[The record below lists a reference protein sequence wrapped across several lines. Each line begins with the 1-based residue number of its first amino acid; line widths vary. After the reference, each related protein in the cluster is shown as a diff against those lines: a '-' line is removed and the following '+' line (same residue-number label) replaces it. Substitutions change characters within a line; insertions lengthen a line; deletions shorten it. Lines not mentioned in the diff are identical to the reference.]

1 MTLEVDARIR
11 KIFST
16 VLSENETYLDANFVL
31 KDNWDSLAQM
41 ETILLVEEEYG
52 IEFPI
57 NLIPSVSTLG
67 DFQEII
73 NGHNQ

>member
-1 MTLEVDARIR
+1 MTVEVDARIR

-16 VLSENETYLDANFVL
+16 VLNENESVLDANFVL
-31 KDNWDSLAQM
+31 KDNWDSLVQM

-57 NLIPSVSTLG
+57 NSIPSVLTVG

-73 NGHNQ
+73 NGYNQ

>member
-57 NLIPSVSTLG
+57 NLIPSVLTVG

>member
-1 MTLEVDARIR
+1 MKVEVDARIR
-11 KIFST
+11 KIFSA
-16 VLSENETYLDANFVL
+16 VLNEDANILDADFIL

-41 ETILLVEEEYG
+41 ETILLVEEEYE

-57 NLIPSVSTLG
+57 DQIPSVSTVG

>member
-1 MTLEVDARIR
+1 MTVEVDARIR

-16 VLSENETYLDANFVL
+16 VLNEDANILDADFIL

-57 NLIPSVSTLG
+57 NQIPSVSTVG

-73 NGHNQ
+73 NGHN